1 MLISFTGT
9 RKGMT
14 HQQINTFTKLLFELG
29 AEVLIHGDCIG
40 ADADAHVLA
49 MGQEIEV
56 RKRPCNLQSQRAFT
70 DGGIIIAE
78 PEPPLDRNVSPIP
91 NGLRFPRPMSWS
103 GPAKP
108 LRRKKS
114 NVIAKGNWQSSRFQR
129 KLSSSTSC
137 LAIPRARS

>member
-78 PEPPLDRNVSPIP
+78 PEPPLDRNRKIVDDGDILLACPSSHEEE
-91 NGLRFPRPMSWS
+91 LRS
-103 GPAKP
+103 GTWATIRYARRNDVP
-108 LRRKKS
+108 LT
-114 NVIAKGNWQSSRFQR
+114 IIWPDGTM
-129 KLSSSTSC
+129 STS
-137 LAIPRARS
+137 